1 MNISE
6 VKKGAKLLIGGAPF
20 TVVDLEFV
28 KPGKGQGLY
37 RCRLRN
43 LSDGAILDRTY
54 RSDDSVD
61 EADISEAQMQFL
73 YIDGNQ
79 YWFMDTNNFEQ
90 VVLDKNQISEARN
103 YLQEEGVVTVL
114 LHDGKPIAV
123 TPPNFIDLTVTET
136 EAALKGA
143 TKDSGAKPAT
153 VETGLTLTIP
163 SFVEEGEIIRID
175 TRTGTYVERVR
186 KQ

>member
-6 VKKGAKLLIGGAPF
+6 VKKSAKLLIGGAPF

-43 LSDGAILDRTY
+43 LLDGTVLDRTY

-61 EADISEAQMQFL
+61 EADISDAEMQFL
-73 YIDGNQ
+73 YQDGGQ
-79 YWFMDTNNFEQ
+79 YWFMDTTSFEQ
-90 VVLDKNQISEARN
+90 VALDEAQIGETR
-103 YLQEEGVVTVL
+103 YFLQEQGVVTAL

-123 TPPNFIDLTVTET
+123 TPSNFIEVTVTET
-136 EAALKGA
+136 EASLKGA

-163 SFVEEGEIIRID
+163 NFVEQGEVIRVD

-186 KQ
+186 K